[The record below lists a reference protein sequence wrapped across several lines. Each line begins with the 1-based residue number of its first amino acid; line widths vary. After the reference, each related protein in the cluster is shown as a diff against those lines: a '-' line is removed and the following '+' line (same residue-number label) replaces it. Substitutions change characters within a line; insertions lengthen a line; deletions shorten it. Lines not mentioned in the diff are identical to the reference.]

1 MWESRDTRSV
11 ELVLNLPRDLAND
24 VEAVQKHDPEF
35 LHRVIRYGI
44 TRRAVYEELNQNL
57 TGGMPEA

>member
-24 VEAVQKHDPEF
+24 VEAVQERDPEF

-44 TRRAVYEELNQNL
+44 TRRAVYEELNQKL